1 MRRRVAVSILLICAL
16 LLLTSA
22 NPSGVRDDVVFF
34 NTQTLKYH
42 CPSCKWAKR
51 CTRNCIKL
59 PRKDAI
65 RRGGVPC
72 KVCDG
77 ECREGTGE

>member
-1 MRRRVAVSILLICAL
+1 MRRRVAVSLLLICAL
-16 LLLTSA
+16 LLLRAA
-22 NPSGVRDDVVFF
+22 NVSGERDDIVFF

-42 CPSCKWAKR
+42 CVSCKWAKK

-59 PRKDAI
+59 PRAQAI
-65 RRGGVPC
+65 KRGGVPC

-77 ECREGTGE
+77 VCQ